1 MGGSQERWGGGGLVL
16 KLWDGKFL
24 KSPYIVGR
32 GVLAPY
38 FMKTSLYCLP
48 LPLFQILSIPPTP
61 LLPVLFLWLNG
72 WSHQIWCAILF
83 NHNNGSTHVK
93 SWWYLSTRR
102 TLMCVLCNKVSSLM
116 RPGPCGFF
124 TGTLIWHHT
133 QANTQ
138 THTAH
143 SGGQ

>member
-1 MGGSQERWGGGGLVL
+1 MGGSQERWGG
-16 KLWDGKFL
+16 
-24 KSPYIVGR
+24 R
-32 GVLAPY
+32 GVG
-38 FMKTSLYCLP
+38 FKIGGWEIFKVSLHSWQRSASPPILWRHLYIAYS
-48 LPLFQILSIPPTP
+48 LFQILSIPPTP